1 MPMNSFDAQQF
12 FTNYATLCLCVLD
25 TDARFISVNSS
36 CEQIFG
42 MEEELLTQQSLLD
55 FVHPEDHQ
63 LTIQFLRQLE
73 SAYHSLSCENRLRT
87 TLSGRYIQFTW
98 TAHFSGEDSRI
109 YATAAPLLKTKS
121 HHPEMM
127 RLRYE
132 RMLTT
137 CARRLLNFDVDE
149 DPLTEILSFL
159 QKTTTV
165 SGVHIFKNKFD
176 ETSQSLVAYCTHQA
190 LHSGKHA
197 WIQTFDYAQGFER
210 WQDLLDQGQVISGKV
225 VDFPEAEK
233 AVLQQLHLLSLLV
246 LPIMVGGKWWGFISF
261 EETLHVRLWH
271 VEDIRLL
278 QVAAELIGAYLTRRE
293 NEARWMDNE
302 NRYYSVVA
310 AMQEG
315 VVLQYADGKIGAC
328 NASAERIFG
337 INAEQL
343 LGLDSTEYLWNLIH
357 EDGSHFSMDIH
368 PAMITLR
375 TGRACSNIIMG
386 VHRPDDSL
394 VWVSVNS
401 QPLWHGGE
409 ALPYAAVTTLSDIT
423 ERKHI
428 EEALRRSES
437 RFRRYFEMPLVGIA
451 LTRPNGWIEVNDALC
466 QMLGYSAQEIMSR
479 RWIEM
484 SHPDDRDLNSEYLRR
499 MDEGLSDGY
508 ILDKRYIRKDGSILY
523 ANISTRCV
531 RKANGSIEYFV
542 VLVQDITQRKLME
555 VALQNSESRY
565 RTIFN
570 NAAVGIVLINRA
582 GEYIQFN
589 NRWAEIL
596 GYPAYELQ
604 KLKNT
609 DVCHPDDIAEVTART
624 EKIFNHELDHYHLE
638 KRYIHKNGN
647 VLWLDSFISTLRDA
661 EHNIEAILGIAID
674 ITARKQ
680 VERERDRLFNLS
692 VDMQSIA
699 TFEGYFKQLNIA
711 WEQTLGWS
719 LEDLTSHPFF
729 DFVHPDDIPPSEKV
743 FAKLKSG
750 KSILGFENRYR
761 CREGGYRWISWNAY
775 PLIDQGQIYSIA
787 RDITERKQSEF
798 ALRDAHERLITI
810 LDSIESL
817 VYVADMKTYELLYV
831 NKYGQDTFGEVVGEQ
846 CWKAL
851 QKSFSMPCDF
861 CSNPKLLD
869 EAGRP
874 NGVYTAEICNTLN
887 NKWYLTRDRAIYWV
901 DGRLVRLQIATDIT
915 EIKRTE
921 AALKN
926 SERRYR
932 AIVQDQTELICRIS
946 PEGKLSFVNH
956 AYCRYF
962 GKTKEELLGMYF
974 VQMIDEDFQLFK
986 QRVSILTQAAPVC
999 ETEHCVNLPNGE
1011 VRWQH
1016 WIKRAMF
1023 DEAGKLLEY
1032 QAVGRDITERKQT
1045 EEELRRAKEAAEAA
1059 TQAKSDFLANMS
1071 HEIRTPMNGVVG
1083 MTELMLNTDLNP
1095 QQREYAEII
1104 RQSTDALQSL
1114 INDIL
1119 DFSKIEAGKLTLE
1132 PIAFD
1137 LENAVLDVARLLS
1150 VTAENKGL
1158 VLNVRYAPTAPKY
1171 FIGDVG
1177 RIRQVLTNLVGNAVK
1192 FTHKGSVLVYV
1203 DCEME
1208 SSHRARIGIHVKDT
1222 GIGISERQLEHVFEK
1237 FTQADSSTTRK
1248 FGGTGLGL
1256 SISQQLIQMMDGE
1269 LTVSSK
1275 LGQGSVFSIKLSLPL
1290 AETDSAPS
1298 HAASSLHNHFPA
1310 GVRILVV
1317 DDNPVNQQVL
1327 IEQLEGM
1334 QGDCVAVS
1342 SGKAALNTLQEA
1354 AQQGRPFWLAIL
1366 DYFMPEMDGEYLGYL
1381 IKQSPLLK
1389 NTVLVMLSSAGSQQ
1403 NGQHLQSQGFA
1414 AHFIKPLRYH
1424 QLRNTLF
1431 LLWDAHLHQ
1440 QQTPFITLESLM
1452 RFSALPSATPSPPV
1466 RYDGLLVL
1474 LAEDNEV
1481 NCIVAV
1487 NMLQQLGC
1495 EVIVARN
1502 GREALELINQHEFA
1516 LIFMDVQMPE
1526 MDGFE
1531 ATRAIRQQERI
1542 RKQLH
1547 RIIVAMTANAMRGD
1561 AERCFA
1567 EGMDDYIAKPFS
1579 LERLSNILKKY
1590 HPPTTMTTSPPVK
1603 TSSNTMKTN
1612 TALPSATTQKV
1623 LLVEDNLINCL
1634 VATNMLETLGCHV
1647 DVAENGKQAVE
1658 LCDKNTYALIF
1669 MDIQMPV
1676 MDGIEAT
1683 RHIRHSTTVNHAQP
1697 IVALTA
1703 NVMPSDV
1710 KQYYSVGMNDCLAK
1724 PITIERLRG
1733 VVEQYL
1739 DLSLEEES
1747 IALDTVEPNPLEET
1761 VTPQNTH
1768 EFMCYEIFDVEQIK
1782 RVSLGNTRILKK
1794 IVCEFEKDIS
1804 KQLERLDQAYAKE
1817 DYVTLH
1823 RLAHSLKGSTSSI
1836 GAIRLGKI
1844 AAVAEIA
1851 AGKKDAL
1858 EFNELLALIK
1868 TEVALLKQ
1876 QWEEI
1881 NWEALL

>member
-1 MPMNSFDAQQF
+1 MNSFDTQQF
-12 FTNYATLCLCVLD
+12 FTHYASLCLCVLD
-25 TDARFISVNSS
+25 TEGHFISVNSS
-36 CEQIFG
+36 CEQILG
-42 MEEELLTQQSLLD
+42 LDAAQLTQQSLLD
-55 FVHPEDHQ
+55 FVHPEDHP
-63 LTIQFLRQLE
+63 LTLQFLQQLE
-73 SAYHSLSCENRLRT
+73 TTYQSLSCENRLRT
-87 TLSGRYIQFTW
+87 TLSGRYVTFTW
-98 TAHFSGEDSRI
+98 TAYSSSEESRI
-109 YATAAPLLKTKS
+109 YATAAPLLKAQQ
-121 HHPEMM
+121 HHPEMI

-137 CARRLLNFDVDE
+137 CARRLLNFNIDE

-159 QKTTTV
+159 QKTTAV
-165 SGVHIFKNKFD
+165 SGVHIFKNMP
-176 ETSQSLVAYCTHQA
+176 SVSNSALVAHCTHQA
-190 LHSGKHA
+190 LHSGKHS
-197 WIQTFDYAQGFER
+197 WIEEFNYANGFER
-210 WQDLLDQGQVISGKV
+210 WQNTLAQGEVISGKV
-225 VDFPEAEK
+225 ADFPETEK
-233 AVLQQLHLLSLLV
+233 PILQKLHLLSLLV
-246 LPIMVGGKWWGFISF
+246 LPIMVGGQWWGFISF
-261 EETLHVRLWH
+261 EETVHLRLWH
-271 VEDIRLL
+271 LEDIRLL

-337 INAEQL
+337 ICAEQM
-343 LGLDSTEYLWNLIH
+343 LGLDSTGILWHLIH

-401 QPLWHGGE
+401 QPLWRGGE

-428 EEALRRSES
+428 EEALRQSES

-466 QMLGYSAQEIMSR
+466 QMLGYTAQEIMSR

-484 SHPDDRDLNSEYLRR
+484 SHPEDRDLNSEYLRQ

-531 RKANGSIEYFV
+531 RKVNGSIEYFV

-555 VALQNSESRY
+555 VALQSSETRY

-589 NRWAEIL
+589 NRWAEVL
-596 GYPAYELQ
+596 GYPAHELRQ
-604 KLKNT
+604 LKNT
-609 DVCHPDDIAEVTART
+609 DVCHPDDLADVVQRT
-624 EKIFNHELDHYHLE
+624 EKIFNHELEYYHLE
-638 KRYIHKNGN
+638 KRYIHKNGK
-647 VLWLDSFISTLRDA
+647 VLWLDSFISTLRDT
-661 EHNIEAILGIAID
+661 ENNIEAILGIAID
-674 ITARKQ
+674 VTARKQ

-711 WEQTLGWS
+711 WEHTLGWT
-719 LEDLTSHPFF
+719 LEELTSRPFF
-729 DFVHPDDIPPSEKV
+729 EFVHPDDIASSEKV
-743 FAKLKSG
+743 FTKLKQG

-761 CREGGYRWISWNAY
+761 CHDGSYRWISWNAY
-775 PLIDQGQIYSIA
+775 PLIDQGQVYSIA

-798 ALRDAHERLITI
+798 ALKDAHERLITI

-831 NKYGQDTFGEVVGEQ
+831 NKYGQDTFGDVVGER

-851 QKSFSMPCDF
+851 QKELSAPCGF

-869 EAGRP
+869 EAGNP
-874 NGVYTAEICNTLN
+874 LGVHTAEICNTLN

-946 PEGKLSFVNH
+946 PEGILSFVNQ

-962 GKTKEELLGMYF
+962 GKTKEELLGTYF
-974 VQMIDEDFQLFK
+974 IQMIDEDIDLFK
-986 QRVSILTQAAPVC
+986 ARLSGLTKTAPVC
-999 ETEHCVNLPNGE
+999 ETEHYVTLPNGE

-1023 DEAGKLLEY
+1023 DDAGTLLEY

-1045 EEELRRAKEAAEAA
+1045 EEELRHAKETAEAA

-1158 VLNVRYAPTAPKY
+1158 VLNVRYAPTAPRY
-1171 FIGDVG
+1171 LIGDVG

-1192 FTHKGSVLVYV
+1192 FTQKGTVLIDV

-1222 GIGISERQLEHVFEK
+1222 GIGISEHQLEHVFEK

-1256 SISQQLIQMMDGE
+1256 SISQQLIQMMEGE
-1269 LTVSSK
+1269 LSVSSK
-1275 LGQGSVFSIKLSLPL
+1275 LGQG
-1290 AETDSAPS
+1290 
-1298 HAASSLHNHFPA
+1298 
-1310 GVRILVV
+1310 
-1317 DDNPVNQQVL
+1317 
-1327 IEQLEGM
+1327 
-1334 QGDCVAVS
+1334 
-1342 SGKAALNTLQEA
+1342 
-1354 AQQGRPFWLAIL
+1354 
-1366 DYFMPEMDGEYLGYL
+1366 
-1381 IKQSPLLK
+1381 
-1389 NTVLVMLSSAGSQQ
+1389 
-1403 NGQHLQSQGFA
+1403 
-1414 AHFIKPLRYH
+1414 
-1424 QLRNTLF
+1424 
-1431 LLWDAHLHQ
+1431 
-1440 QQTPFITLESLM
+1440 
-1452 RFSALPSATPSPPV
+1452 
-1466 RYDGLLVL
+1466 
-1474 LAEDNEV
+1474 
-1481 NCIVAV
+1481 
-1487 NMLQQLGC
+1487 
-1495 EVIVARN
+1495 
-1502 GREALELINQHEFA
+1502 
-1516 LIFMDVQMPE
+1516 
-1526 MDGFE
+1526 
-1531 ATRAIRQQERI
+1531 
-1542 RKQLH
+1542 
-1547 RIIVAMTANAMRGD
+1547 
-1561 AERCFA
+1561 
-1567 EGMDDYIAKPFS
+1567 
-1579 LERLSNILKKY
+1579 
-1590 HPPTTMTTSPPVK
+1590 
-1603 TSSNTMKTN
+1603 
-1612 TALPSATTQKV
+1612 
-1623 LLVEDNLINCL
+1623 
-1634 VATNMLETLGCHV
+1634 
-1647 DVAENGKQAVE
+1647 
-1658 LCDKNTYALIF
+1658 
-1669 MDIQMPV
+1669 
-1676 MDGIEAT
+1676 
-1683 RHIRHSTTVNHAQP
+1683 
-1697 IVALTA
+1697 
-1703 NVMPSDV
+1703 
-1710 KQYYSVGMNDCLAK
+1710 
-1724 PITIERLRG
+1724 
-1733 VVEQYL
+1733 
-1739 DLSLEEES
+1739 
-1747 IALDTVEPNPLEET
+1747 
-1761 VTPQNTH
+1761 
-1768 EFMCYEIFDVEQIK
+1768 
-1782 RVSLGNTRILKK
+1782 
-1794 IVCEFEKDIS
+1794 
-1804 KQLERLDQAYAKE
+1804 
-1817 DYVTLH
+1817 
-1823 RLAHSLKGSTSSI
+1823 
-1836 GAIRLGKI
+1836 
-1844 AAVAEIA
+1844 
-1851 AGKKDAL
+1851 
-1858 EFNELLALIK
+1858 
-1868 TEVALLKQ
+1868 
-1876 QWEEI
+1876 
-1881 NWEALL
+1881 

>member
-12 FTNYATLCLCVLD
+12 FNNYATLCLCVLNNE
-25 TDARFISVNSS
+25 AHFISVNPS

-42 MEEELLTQQSLLD
+42 MDAEQLTQQSLFD
-55 FVHPEDHQ
+55 FVHPEDHP
-63 LTIQFLRQLE
+63 LTRQFLRQLE

-87 TLSGRYIQFTW
+87 TLSGRYVTFTW
-98 TAHFSGEDSRI
+98 TAHLSEDDAKI
-109 YATAAPLLKTKS
+109 YATAAPLLKAQQ
-121 HHPEMM
+121 HPPEMI

-137 CARRLLNFDVDE
+137 CARRLLNFNADE

-159 QKTTTV
+159 QKTTAV
-165 SGVHIFKNKFD
+165 SNVHIFKNQKT
-176 ETSQSLVAYCTHQA
+176 ELGLIAHCTHQVS
-190 LHSGKHA
+190 HSGKHS
-197 WIQTFDYAQGFER
+197 WIQEFNYENGFER
-210 WQDLLDQGQVISGKV
+210 WKTQLDQGQVISGKV
-225 VDFPEAEK
+225 IDFPESEK
-233 AVLQQLHLLSLLV
+233 QILQSLHLLSVSV

-261 EETLHVRLWH
+261 EDSLHLRLWH
-271 VEDIRLL
+271 SEDVRLL

-293 NEARWMDNE
+293 NEARWRDNE

-315 VVLQYADGKIGAC
+315 VILQYADGRIGAC
-328 NASAERIFG
+328 NTSAERIFG
-337 INAEQL
+337 ICAEQML
-343 LGLDSTEYLWNLIH
+343 ALESMGEFWNLIH

-375 TGRACSNIIMG
+375 TGRACSHITMG
-386 VHRPDDSL
+386 VHRPDNSL

-401 QPLWHGGE
+401 QPLWHAGE
-409 ALPYAAVTTLSDIT
+409 SLPYAAVTTFSDIT

-428 EEALRRSES
+428 EEALRQSES

-484 SHPDDRDLNSEYLRR
+484 SHPEDRDLNSEYLRR

-531 RKANGSIEYFV
+531 RKVNGAIEYFV

-555 VALQNSESRY
+555 VALQNSEARY

-596 GYPAYELQ
+596 GYLPHELQ

-609 DVCHPDDIAEVTART
+609 DVCHPDDLAEVIQRT
-624 EKIFNHELDHYHLE
+624 EKVFNHELDQYHLE
-638 KRYIHKNGN
+638 KRYIHKNGK
-647 VLWLDSFISTLRDA
+647 VLWLDSFISTLRDS
-661 EHNIEAILGIAID
+661 ENNIEAILGIAID

-711 WEQTLGWS
+711 WEHTLGWT
-719 LEDLTSHPFF
+719 LEDLTSRPFF
-729 DFVHPDDIPPSEKV
+729 DFVHPDDLALSEKI
-743 FAKLKSG
+743 FTKLKQG

-798 ALRDAHERLITI
+798 ALKDAHERLITI

-831 NKYGQDTFGEVVGEQ
+831 NKYGQDTFGDVVGET

-851 QKSFSMPCDF
+851 QKSFSIPCEF

-869 EAGRP
+869 QTGKP
-874 NGVYTAEICNTLN
+874 LGVYTAEILNTLN

-921 AALKN
+921 AALKQ

-946 PEGKLSFVNH
+946 PEGILSFVNQ

-962 GKTKEELLGMYF
+962 GKTKEELLGTYF
-974 VQMIDEDFQLFK
+974 IQMINEDFHLFK
-986 QRVSILTQAAPVC
+986 ERVSILTKDSPVC
-999 ETEHCVNLPNGE
+999 ETEHRVTLPTGQ

-1023 DEAGKLLEY
+1023 DDAGTLFEY
-1032 QAVGRDITERKQT
+1032 QAVGRDITERKQA
-1045 EEELRRAKEAAEAA
+1045 EEELRRAKETAEAA

-1083 MTELMLNTDLNP
+1083 MTELMLSTELNP

-1132 PIAFD
+1132 PITFD

-1158 VLNVRYAPTAPKY
+1158 VLNVRYAPTAPRY
-1171 FIGDVG
+1171 LIGDMG

-1192 FTHKGSVLVYV
+1192 FTQKGSVLIDV

-1222 GIGISERQLEHVFEK
+1222 GIGISEHQLEHVFEK

-1256 SISQQLIQMMDGE
+1256 SISQQLIEMMEGE

-1290 AETDSAPS
+1290 AETQSAPTEHLS
-1298 HAASSLHNHFPA
+1298 TLRNHFPA

-1317 DDNPVNQQVL
+1317 DDNPVNQHLL

-1342 SGKAALNTLQEA
+1342 SGKAALSTLQEA

-1389 NTVLVMLSSAGSQQ
+1389 ETVLVMLSSAGSQQ
-1403 NGQHLQSQGFA
+1403 NGQHLQTQGFA
-1414 AHFIKPLRYH
+1414 AHFIKPLPFH
-1424 QLRNTLF
+1424 QLRDTLF
-1431 LLWDAHLHQ
+1431 LLWEAHLNHRSA
-1440 QQTPFITLESLM
+1440 PFITLESLM
-1452 RFSALPSATPSPPV
+1452 RFSALPNAIPAPPAH
-1466 RYDGLLVL
+1466 YKGLPVL

-1495 EVIVARN
+1495 EVSVAKN
-1502 GREALELINQHEFA
+1502 GREALELINQHKFA

-1542 RKQLH
+1542 RKQAH

-1561 AERCFA
+1561 AERCFT
-1567 EGMDDYIAKPFS
+1567 EGMDDYVAKPFS
-1579 LERLSNILKKY
+1579 LERLSNILRKY
-1590 HPPTTMTTSPPVK
+1590 HPPSTMTTNPIVK
-1603 TSSNTMKTN
+1603 TPAKTMKTT

-1647 DVAENGKQAVE
+1647 DVAENGRQAIE
-1658 LCDKNTYALIF
+1658 LCDKNIYALIF

-1683 RHIRHSTTVNHAQP
+1683 RHIRHSTGANHALP

-1710 KQYYSVGMNDCLAK
+1710 KLYYSVGMNDCLAK
-1724 PITIERLRG
+1724 PITVERLRG

-1739 DLSLEEES
+1739 DLSGELNVSNVSVSENNEIS
-1747 IALDTVEPNPLEET
+1747 SSTT
-1761 VTPQNTH
+1761 KYTQ
-1768 EFMCYEIFDVEQIK
+1768 EFAQYQIFDVEQIK
-1782 RVSLGNTRILKK
+1782 RVSLGNSRILKK

-1804 KQLERLDQAYAKE
+1804 KQLDRMDQAYAKA

-1844 AAVAEIA
+1844 AAAAESA
-1851 AGKKDAL
+1851 ADKQDAA
-1858 EFNELLALIK
+1858 EFGELLTFIK
-1868 TEVALLKQ
+1868 AEVVLLEQTWAKI
-1876 QWEEI
+1876 QWDQ
-1881 NWEALL
+1881 LL